1 VSLLQRLK
9 TRVHWKQLQNCK
21 TRTSPSN
28 PHQKYKTVA
37 SPSNPHQKCKTV
49 ASPSEPHQKCKT
61 EGHNKA
67 GENLVSST
75 SQTDHV
81 CDFKEAQQA
90 LGKSEPIPHG
100 SKCTDTNKSRVIHK
114 QLRKIFFTLTRI
126 TLIARLFL
134 KTT

>member
-1 VSLLQRLK
+1 MSLPQRLK

-21 TRTSPSN
+21 TRASPSN
-28 PHQKYKTVA
+28 PHQKYKIVA

-61 EGHNKA
+61 ESHNKA

-81 CDFKEAQQA
+81 CDFKEEQA

-100 SKCTDTNKSRVIHK
+100 SKCTDTNKSRVIHE

>member
-1 VSLLQRLK
+1 VASL
-9 TRVHWKQLQNCK
+9 
-21 TRTSPSN
+21 SN
-28 PHQKYKTVA
+28 PHQI
-37 SPSNPHQKCKTV
+37 
-49 ASPSEPHQKCKT
+49 CKT

-75 SQTDHV
+75 AQTDHV
-81 CDFKEAQQA
+81 CDIKEEQA
-90 LGKSEPIPHG
+90 LGKSEPTPHG
-100 SKCTDTNKSRVIHK
+100 SKCTDTNKSRVIHE